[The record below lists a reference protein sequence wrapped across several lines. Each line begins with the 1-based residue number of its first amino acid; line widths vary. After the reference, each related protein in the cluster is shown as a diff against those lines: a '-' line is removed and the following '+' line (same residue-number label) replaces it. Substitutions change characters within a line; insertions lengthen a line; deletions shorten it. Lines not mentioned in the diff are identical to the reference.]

1 MPDIRRSILWVSI
14 SQYINLAVGIASTWL
29 LSRLLTPAEFGISVL
44 GWAVLGSVESLREFA
59 SGSFLIR
66 EGELNSDT
74 KRTSV
79 TINVLITSVVTAGL
93 LLLAGPLAR
102 YFAVPDLERFL
113 YVVSSAF
120 VLGAILYPQ
129 QALMSREQTFGK
141 LGLISSAMTLA
152 GSLVSVVLA
161 YHEFAA
167 LSFAWGTVAMSTV
180 GAVLCM
186 AVRQDIAIYRPSLRS
201 WRSVLSFGL
210 HNGVTAII
218 SRIAEVVPVF
228 VFGKIWTP
236 AELAIASRAV
246 LVSGVAERIVFGP
259 VLAVALPEFSRQVR
273 EGHDL
278 KFSYLRALTL
288 ISVVHWPGMIMI
300 ALLAR
305 PIVLVVMGHQ
315 WLDAIPLIRIYCPAS
330 IFAVPIGLQYA
341 VLSAVG
347 GIKILPRLIG
357 LQSALM
363 ISVLVLMARHGLEV
377 VAWSMYPVFAI
388 GGLLSLLVIRSR
400 IKFDWGDLVASL
412 ALSVVVTLL
421 AIVGPLAIFL
431 VVQDMTLLLSGAAIL
446 TAGLGWILGL
456 YISSHPMWSEVCRVA
471 QATRYVVLK
480 NKR

>member
-259 VLAVALPEFSRQVR
+259 VLAFPPPLCQKQHNGRKSCVR
-273 EGHDL
+273 
-278 KFSYLRALTL
+278 
-288 ISVVHWPGMIMI
+288 
-300 ALLAR
+300 
-305 PIVLVVMGHQ
+305 LVVN
-315 WLDAIPLIRIYCPAS
+315 A
-330 IFAVPIGLQYA
+330 
-341 VLSAVG
+341 
-347 GIKILPRLIG
+347 
-357 LQSALM
+357 
-363 ISVLVLMARHGLEV
+363 
-377 VAWSMYPVFAI
+377 
-388 GGLLSLLVIRSR
+388 RSR
-400 IKFDWGDLVASL
+400 RTGF
-412 ALSVVVTLL
+412 
-421 AIVGPLAIFL
+421 
-431 VVQDMTLLLSGAAIL
+431 
-446 TAGLGWILGL
+446 
-456 YISSHPMWSEVCRVA
+456 
-471 QATRYVVLK
+471 
-480 NKR
+480 